1 MKNRFFILLFG
12 LTLFG
17 CSSDDNSGA
26 DNNNSGDFL
35 PQQLGN
41 YWVYDVISDEF
52 SGRDSLYVSGTT
64 TSQGNTYYT
73 YSSSEVPFGFYSG
86 LMTSGQSRVSD
97 SKIFMNGAI
106 GLGDMLGEDF
116 DFEIDLNDFLIFD
129 GNASQGTALDSESGE
144 FEIPYQE
151 DVTLKIE
158 YTLSAKAGQNYPN
171 YTLSNGDSYTNVK
184 STQIAVSVKITANVV
199 FSGFPLSLT
208 VLDNQDVINSTQ
220 YYANNVGVIFVNTD
234 FQYQL
239 NEIPFPG
246 IELPIPQNF
255 QSNTKEVLDNYSVEE

>member
-1 MKNRFFILLFG
+1 MKKVFVLLFSMA
-12 LTLFG
+12 LFG
-17 CSSDDNSGA
+17 CSSDDNSST

-35 PQQLGN
+35 PQQQGN

-86 LMTSGQSRVSD
+86 LMTSGQSRVSG
-97 SKIFMNGAI
+97 SKIFMTGTVS
-106 GLGDMLGEDF
+106 LGDMLGEDF
-116 DFEIDLNDFLIFD
+116 DFGIELDDFVVFD
-129 GNASQGTALDSESGE
+129 GNASQGTPLDSESGE

-151 DVTLKIE
+151 DVTLTVE

-171 YTLSNGDSYTNVK
+171 YTTSNGDSYENVK
-184 STQIAVSVKITANVV
+184 AVTVAVTAKITANVV
-199 FSGFPLSLT
+199 FSGFPFSLT
-208 VLDNQDVINSTQ
+208 VLDNQDIISSTQ

-239 NEIPFPG
+239 NEIPIPG
-246 IELPIPQNF
+246 FELPIPQNF
-255 QSNTKEVLDNYSVEE
+255 QSNTTEVLDDYSVE